1 MKGPMKRKSK
11 DAPALLAYIR
21 VSTAEQGSSRL
32 GMDAQRE
39 AIRRYAEQNGLVI
52 AAEIEEIISTR
63 KERPEFERAL
73 TLCDQFGYT
82 LTVARLDRLSRDLLT
97 IAQLQK
103 SNVDFVAVDNPG
115 ASKFMVQIL
124 AAVAE
129 NERDMI
135 SERTKAALARAKANG
150 KQLGAPDPAANAA
163 AAVLR
168 RSTAA
173 EEFRAT
179 IRPRIQAMRAQG
191 ITFQTIAD
199 IFNREAIPTPTGQG
213 QWLPGTV
220 HAAAQIPILL
230 KHAMPAHAGDV
241 QPAND
246 QADTDQLPLFAPL
259 HEAEASV

>member
-1 MKGPMKRKSK
+1 MKRKA
-11 DAPALLAYIR
+11 DHRPALVSYTR

-32 GMDAQRE
+32 GLDAQRE
-39 AIRRYAEQNGLVI
+39 AIRRYAEQNGFNIFV
-52 AAEIEEIISTR
+52 EMEPEVVSTR
-63 KERPEFERAL
+63 KERPIFEAAL
-73 TLCDQFGYT
+73 QLCQQFGHT
-82 LTVARLDRLSRDLLT
+82 LAVARLDRLSRDLLT

-150 KQLGAPDPAANAA
+150 KQLGAPDPAGNAA

-173 EEFRAT
+173 EEFRSQ

-191 ITFQTIAD
+191 VTFQTIAD
-199 IFNREAIPTPTGQG
+199 IFNREGIPTPTGQG
-213 QWLPGTV
+213 RWLPGTV
-220 HAAAQIPILL
+220 HAAGQIPLRIR
-230 KHAMPAHAGDV
+230 HNMPAHAGEA
-241 QPAND
+241 QPASND
-246 QADTDQLPLFAPL
+246 DQLPLFAPL
-259 HEAEASV
+259 QPVEASV